1 MDLLE
6 ELCLLPG
13 TDTDSHARF
22 ACLLVGQPVGRVG
35 LGRLAGLD
43 ERVVWCYEMIGVG
56 EFEAKGCLI
65 CCIETRRSLGHV
77 VPRRQGVRQDGKM
90 RRMGSRVV
98 ALADVDAPFIDRWRA
113 LANRPDTTPNPFID
127 VDFLRP
133 AAAFLPEAKGMR
145 LLVGEDHGDLMWLMP
160 LVPASH
166 MGGVPVLPGLRNFFE
181 TNPLGQPLIVA
192 GQESAASRSLLRYLS
207 DNRRA
212 FWLRLVMLDAD
223 DKFARSLI
231 EAAGHV
237 FVDVGARGVVV
248 RRPEPTYLSGHKKM
262 KHELRRLRRR
272 FEESEGE
279 TLDVVDCSADP
290 HAVDDFLAL
299 EASGWKGRVGSG
311 FAMRPGHAEFLKQMC
326 GNFRASGRLQLWSLR
341 AGDQN
346 LAMKLML
353 AANDT
358 LFDFAIAFDERYASL
373 SPGLQLQVEG
383 FQLFHDQPQFQM
395 MDSCADPHN
404 AMANRLCPDRRSVV
418 NVTIG
423 SGPFGRAI
431 VGLAPLGRRLMGP
444 SYPGVARS
452 GIGRILERLK
462 AGSRK
467 A

>member
-1 MDLLE
+1 MATELIFIQGSSSSFPAWRLRAGPLE
-6 ELCLLPG
+6 TPSRG
-13 TDTDSHARF
+13 QRAR
-22 ACLLVGQPVGRVG
+22 R
-35 LGRLAGLD
+35 
-43 ERVVWCYEMIGVG
+43 
-56 EFEAKGCLI
+56 
-65 CCIETRRSLGHV
+65 
-77 VPRRQGVRQDGKM
+77 DGKM
-90 RRMGSRVV
+90 EPMEARVV

-113 LANRPDTTPNPFID
+113 LANRPDTTPNPFAE

-133 AAAFLPEAKGMR
+133 ALAYLPGARGMR
-145 LLVGEDHGDLMWLMP
+145 LFVGEDDGDLLWLMP
-160 LVPASH
+160 LVPTSR

-181 TNPLGQPLIVA
+181 SNPLGQPLIVA
-192 GQESAASRSLLRYLS
+192 GQESAAASALLRYLS

-212 FWLRLVMLDAD
+212 FWLRLHMLDAD

-231 EAAGHV
+231 EGAGHA

-248 RRPEPTYLSGHKKM
+248 RRPEPTYMSSHNLNKKLRKQRRSFERSSGK
-262 KHELRRLRRR
+262 
-272 FEESEGE
+272 
-279 TLDVVDCSADP
+279 TLEVVDCSADP

-299 EASGWKGRVGSG
+299 EASGWKGRADSA
-311 FAMRPGHAEFLKQMC
+311 FAMRPGNAEFLKHMC
-326 GNFRASGRLQLWSLR
+326 GNFRESGRLQLYALR

-358 LFDFAIAFDERYASL
+358 LFGFAIAFDERYASL

-383 FQLFHDQPQFQM
+383 LQLFHDQPQFQM
-395 MDSCADPHN
+395 MDSCSDPSN
-404 AMANRLCPDRRSVV
+404 WMANRLCPDRRSLV

-423 SGPFGRAI
+423 SGPLGRAI

-452 GIGRILERLK
+452 GIGRVLERLK
-462 AGSRK
+462 VGSRK